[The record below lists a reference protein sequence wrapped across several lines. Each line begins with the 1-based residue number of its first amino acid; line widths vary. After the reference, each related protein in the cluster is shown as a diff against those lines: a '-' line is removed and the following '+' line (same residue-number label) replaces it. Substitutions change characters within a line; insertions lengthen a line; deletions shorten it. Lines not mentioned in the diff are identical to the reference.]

1 MKATSSLPVVVFL
14 ILTISQGVL
23 SNMGGRYL
31 SVALYGYTDICAVR
45 GSSVVISCSFKNPCN
60 LTISKIYWGITTQEG
75 KTPTDLR
82 LNAAYKGRVQ
92 YFWKN
97 DTNCTMEIQNV
108 KKEDSSSYQPI
119 FEIKNAN
126 QTRKGQFEI
135 NLTVTDLTVTLP
147 QPVIEGHAVN
157 LSCMSSCSEM
167 DKHKVIWRKNGQD
180 LPGKQKYRKQL
191 EIQNVSIED
200 EGLYSC
206 ALKGYKETA
215 TTPVKLNVMFP
226 PKNTSAVAGPGLTLT
241 CSSVANPPVEIYT
254 WFKVNESTPVGSGQQ
269 YSITNISSE
278 DGGQYYCEA
287 RNKYGAENS
296 TAVSI
301 TVADLGDRRPVLY
314 PSVGVSV
321 CGAAVLI
328 CVLVWI
334 RHCRMNKRHISIK
347 QDQGTCP
354 ARAEAAGGAEEDV
367 QYVVLY
373 ASVLP
378 KHSRQAAGV
387 EDDIQYA
394 SVQFKHS
401 RQAAEEKD
409 DVLYASVQRKQGRQA
424 AGVEDDVQYACVQSK
439 HNRQAAVLLTNQRG
453 SSP

>member
-23 SNMGGRYL
+23 SNMGGCCL
-31 SVALYGYTDICAVR
+31 SAALLSQTDICAVR

-60 LTISKIYWGITTQEG
+60 LTISKIYWVITTQEG

-126 QTRKGQFEI
+126 HTRKGQFEV
-135 NLTVTDLTVTLP
+135 NLTVTDLTVTPP

-180 LPGKQKYRKQL
+180 LPGKQKYRIQ
-191 EIQNVSIED
+191 IQNVSIEN

-226 PKNTSAVAGPGLTLT
+226 AKSH
-241 CSSVANPPVEIYT
+241 
-254 WFKVNESTPVGSGQQ
+254 
-269 YSITNISSE
+269 
-278 DGGQYYCEA
+278 
-287 RNKYGAENS
+287 
-296 TAVSI
+296 
-301 TVADLGDRRPVLY
+301 VLY
-314 PSVGVSV
+314 VIAGVSV
-321 CGAAVLI
+321 CGAAGLI

-334 RHCRMNKRHISIK
+334 RHHRMNKRHMKIK
-347 QDQGTCP
+347 DQGTCP
-354 ARAEAAGGAEEDV
+354 SSAEAAGGVEDNV
-367 QYVVLY
+367 QY
-373 ASVLP
+373 ARVLP
-378 KHSRQAAGV
+378 KHNRQTAGV

-394 SVQFKHS
+394 SVQFKRN
-401 RQAAEEKD
+401 RQTAEGGED
-409 DVLYASVQRKQGRQA
+409 NVQYASVQFKK
-424 AGVEDDVQYACVQSK
+424 AGTTQC
-439 HNRQAAVLLTNQRG
+439 
-453 SSP
+453 SPDQPEGEL

>member
-1 MKATSSLPVVVFL
+1 M
-14 ILTISQGVL
+14 I
-23 SNMGGRYL
+23 
-31 SVALYGYTDICAVR
+31 
-45 GSSVVISCSFKNPCN
+45 
-60 LTISKIYWGITTQEG
+60 
-75 KTPTDLR
+75 
-82 LNAAYKGRVQ
+82 
-92 YFWKN
+92 
-97 DTNCTMEIQNV
+97 
-108 KKEDSSSYQPI
+108 
-119 FEIKNAN
+119 
-126 QTRKGQFEI
+126 
-135 NLTVTDLTVTLP
+135 P
-147 QPVIEGHAVN
+147 QPGIEGHDVK
-157 LSCMSSCSEM
+157 LSCRSTCNVMGST
-167 DKHKVIWRKNGQD
+167 VIWRKNEQQS
-180 LPGKQKYRKQL
+180 PRKQKYGNEQQSPRKQKYGNEL
-191 EIQNVSIED
+191 ELLGVSIED
-200 EGLYSC
+200 EGYYSC
-206 ALKGYKETA
+206 ALKGNKKQTA
-215 TTPVKLNVMFP
+215 STPVKLNVMFP

-241 CSSVANPPVEIYT
+241 CSSVANPPVESYT
-254 WFKVNESTPVGSGQQ
+254 WFKVDESTPVGSGQQ

-301 TVADLGDRRPVLY
+301 TVTDLGDRRPVLY
-314 PSVGVSV
+314 LSVGVSV

-347 QDQGTCP
+347 QGQGTCP

-367 QYVVLY
+367 QY

-409 DVLYASVQRKQGRQA
+409 DVLHASVQRKQGRQA

-453 SSP
+453 SSR